1 MNWEAVSAI
10 AEIIGLVVVVVSVLY
25 LAVQVRNQT
34 REYKMAGIHNVTQSL
49 MDSYAGLEDTNAAEV
64 WSRATKDY
72 DSISDAEK
80 IQVFAFCQRYFR
92 AVEDTYYQA
101 ADNRLE
107 ATYWEGVVRFQSKVL
122 AADCVEKFWRLRGDC
137 FSEEFQKFIAKIE
150 RTEYQL

>member
-1 MNWEAVSAI
+1 MNWEAVSAV
-10 AEIIGLVVVVVSVLY
+10 AEIIGLVVVIVSVLY

-49 MDSYAGLEDTNAAEV
+49 MDSYAGLEDANAAEV

-107 ATYWEGVVRFQSKVL
+107 ATYWEGVVRFQSKAKCWLRIVLKSFGDYAETVL
-122 AADCVEKFWRLRGDC
+122 AKSSKNSSL
-137 FSEEFQKFIAKIE
+137 Q
-150 RTEYQL
+150 